1 MMSYRIFVY
10 LHVLGA
16 FGLFVALGVEA
27 ALLVALS
34 RARAVEQLGQALTA
48 LRVNRLLGPMSALLL
63 LVPGLYMARSVW
75 SSNPPWL
82 VLSFATF
89 LGVMALGAVVT
100 GRRVVAFERALTA
113 NAGAGA
119 PAPTAALRVSFFARL
134 GLLIGVTY
142 LMVVKPE
149 LGGCIVALLVG
160 SVVGV
165 LIALSVRRGAR
176 DSEVMRAAG

>member
-16 FGLFVALGVEA
+16 FGLFVALGVET

-113 NAGAGA
+113 NAGA